1 MEVDIKKFLDQIVN
15 LHRISNL
22 TVKCNKIRR
31 NTKGA
36 GNEEYI

>member
-1 MEVDIKKFLDQIVN
+1 MEVDIKNFLDQIIN

-22 TVKCNKIRR
+22 TVECNKIRR
-31 NTKGA
+31 NTEGV

>member
-1 MEVDIKKFLDQIVN
+1 MEVDIKNFLDQIIN

-22 TVKCNKIRR
+22 TVECNKIRR
-31 NTKGA
+31 NTKGV